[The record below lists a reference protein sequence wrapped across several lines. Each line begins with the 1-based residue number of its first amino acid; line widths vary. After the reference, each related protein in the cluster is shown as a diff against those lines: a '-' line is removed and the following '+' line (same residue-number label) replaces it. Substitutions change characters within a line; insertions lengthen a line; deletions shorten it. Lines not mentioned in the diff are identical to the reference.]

1 MIVIDASAVLE
12 VLLRTS
18 MAEEVESLIFVDDE
32 TLHAPHLID
41 LEVTQVLRRYQI
53 NGRLDDA
60 RGFEA
65 ISDFR
70 AFSIERYPHDLFL
83 GRIWALRRSLTAYDA
98 AYVALAETLDATLV
112 TCDARL
118 AASSGHEAEITLV
131 R

>member
-18 MAEEVESLIFVDDE
+18 MAEDVESLIFDDDE

-41 LEVTQVLRRYQI
+41 LEVAQVLRRYQI

-65 ISDFR
+65 ISDFL
-70 AFSIERYPHDLFL
+70 ALSIERYPHELFL
-83 GRIWALRRSLTAYDA
+83 GRIWTLRRSLTAYDA